1 MYFIILLIVPVK
13 PPQVSTASNLFGGR
27 HSVLTI
33 HVCTHLFV
41 ADHRCLPK
49 DRAWGGG
56 WGPGGPPP
64 YWTGERPGPIRGHG
78 LKTGPGAS
86 AAGGGRRCHG
96 GRRGGGP

>member
-1 MYFIILLIVPVK
+1 MCVPISLQ
-13 PPQVSTASNLFGGR
+13 PDIGTF
-27 HSVLTI
+27 
-33 HVCTHLFV
+33 
-41 ADHRCLPK
+41 K

-64 YWTGERPGPIRGHG
+64 HWTGERPGPIRGHG

-96 GRRGGGP
+96 GRRGGGHEPPFAATRGGPCCQGPAGRDGGLGPHT